1 MTVVCKDSSISK
13 LHNLSYRQS
22 NLCDAPLILS
32 FIRKLAAYEKLLHEC
47 VATEDDIRESLFG
60 ENPKAFCVIAEEDNK
75 PVGFALCFYNY
86 STFQGKAGLY
96 IEDLFV
102 EEEYRGYGIGKGF
115 FQYLAQK
122 AKDENLGRIQWWVL
136 DWNEPSINFYKKM
149 GAVLMDEWTVCRLEG
164 AAINALAE
172 TKQPMK
178 KAG

>member
-1 MTVVCKDSSISK
+1 MLLNIKFRNAVSI
-13 LHNLSYRQS
+13 
-22 NLCDAPLILS
+22 DAALILS

-60 ENPKAFCVIAEEDNK
+60 ANPKAFCVIAEADNK

-86 STFQGKAGLY
+86 STFQGKAGIY

-102 EEEYRGYGIGKGF
+102 EEDYRGYGIGKGF
-115 FQYLAQK
+115 FQFLAQK

-149 GAVLMDEWTVCRLEG
+149 GATMMNEWTVCRLEG
-164 AAINALAE
+164 DAINRLAE
-172 TKQPMK
+172 STAALKFRK
-178 KAG
+178 TG